1 MKTLCIRFER
11 DGDRE
16 KIYQLQYKSFV
27 MELEQVDKSQING
40 DSLVV
45 FTDNYNKFIVAE
57 VDDEI
62 IATVSLA
69 NLGSSKFYFE
79 NEITLEAVREKY
91 DSNINREFTTGNS
104 S

>member
-1 MKTLCIRFER
+1 
-11 DGDRE
+11 
-16 KIYQLQYKSFV
+16 

-62 IATVSLA
+62 IATVSLG
-69 NLGSSKFYFE
+69 NVGSPKFYFE